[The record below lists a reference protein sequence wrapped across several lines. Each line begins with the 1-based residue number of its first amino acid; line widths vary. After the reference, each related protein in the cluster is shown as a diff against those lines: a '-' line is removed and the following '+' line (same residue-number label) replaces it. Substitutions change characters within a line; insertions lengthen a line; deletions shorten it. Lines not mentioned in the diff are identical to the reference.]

1 MRIEKR
7 FDDVEVP
14 SNLHDMIDEKIG
26 HALERHSE
34 HVREVRVKLTDE
46 NGPTKGGIDIKC
58 TLVAEVAGP
67 KTLVIEELAENP
79 TSAVAHAAQ
88 RLSSALKKHLDKLQ
102 DHRH

>member
-14 SNLHDMIDEKIG
+14 SQFHSMIDERIE
-26 HALERHSE
+26 HALEHHAQ
-34 HVREVRVKLTDE
+34 HVREVRVKLQDI
-46 NGPTKGGIDIKC
+46 NGPKGGIDIKC

-67 KTLVIEELAENP
+67 KTLVIEELAANSS
-79 TSAVAHAAQ
+79 SAVTHAAG
-88 RLSSALKKHLDKLQ
+88 RLNNAVKQHLDKIQ